1 MEQLNQIN
9 FAIQYYQKTIE
20 LINKNKHKHNIQN
33 LFTNEKIQS
42 IKQHILSLQDS
53 QNPQNENIILE

>member
-20 LINKNKHKHNIQN
+20 LINKNKHKYNIQN